1 MCVPILLIP
10 ALIRGGQSRTDGSN
24 RHSCGSTIV
33 TPYGCNEL
41 YIQMHGPDTKR
52 YIYMYTTKPV
62 GPRRSLPLS
71 KSWKPWALSLSEDMQ
86 PQCHIINMVN

>member
-41 YIQMHGPDTKR
+41 YISKCMDPIRNDI
-52 YIYMYTTKPV
+52 YIYVYYKTCRTQAISAIVKELEAL
-62 GPRRSLPLS
+62 GLIS
-71 KSWKPWALSLSEDMQ
+71 K
-86 PQCHIINMVN
+86 